1 MNVRT
6 LTAYWMAALLL
17 AAPLA
22 HAIESYE
29 AGAERAAA
37 TGNAADLPAKSAS
50 AFNVSQ
56 SLAKFRDARGPLRL
70 EGVEAEQRLSL
81 PLSSRLNVERATLRV
96 VARNSTAVIETVSSL
111 SVLLNGHTVAQLPLR
126 KEQAALVADV
136 ELPVQLLQAGYND
149 LRFRAV
155 QHYTD
160 KCERPDSPELWTEID
175 LAQSRVSL
183 WASHRAVDVGVA
195 ELDTLFDARLWQPVP
210 LTLVAATPTTD
221 DAFLGAAAVV
231 AQGVALRYRFHPLT
245 VSQTSARSNGGP
257 AAPNA
262 AFPGLD
268 TAALAMSDAVLLGT
282 KAQLRPFVAPAI
294 HDAIADSF
302 YAVYPNDAD
311 PTRAIVVV
319 SGKDAAGV
327 MQAARAFALAR
338 GVPYPGSRTMQPRA
352 VEAPSPSPYSRA
364 NGVYPEGTYT
374 FRELGFDDVVTV
386 DEPIGLE
393 LMLPP
398 DLFGRDDAQ
407 VEMHLDFAYSAGL
420 RDDSS
425 VEVLLNGLLSR
436 PIRLSSPEGASFTD
450 YVVSIPLKSFRPG
463 RNVISFAPRLRGL
476 HEGECERASAKNLT
490 FRGSSTLVMPQAG
503 HYTRLPDLARF
514 GESLFPVGVRADGSD
529 LAIKVAGADEHT
541 VSAVLTLLA
550 KFAQVQRYPL
560 LAAQVTRG
568 EPAAGRHVVILGA
581 LGAVPK
587 EALRGAPLG
596 LEDPSVMHY
605 PTGLRLAEFDPEPSG
620 QWRGLATT
628 GVNLQPIRGA
638 QASVSMPRD
647 LGDWGLLMQYRR
659 GAADG
664 SAVLV
669 TAGSPALLRER
680 VASLVSF
687 EVWNGLTGDTVFWRG
702 PEQLVAGEFGE
713 AWFVGEIDAT
723 QKLAYWFTRYPWWW
737 FALVVGALL
746 VAALLIR
753 SAIVRRRRTV
763 HGNVE
768 EDREY

>member
-6 LTAYWMAALLL
+6 PTAYWMAALLL

-22 HAIESYE
+22 HAIETIE
-29 AGAERAAA
+29 PGAGRGAA
-37 TGNAADLPAKSAS
+37 TGDAADSAKTTP

-56 SLAKFRDARGPLRL
+56 SLARFRGARGPLRL

-81 PLSSRLNVERATLRV
+81 PLSSRLDVERATLRV
-96 VARNSTAVIETVSSL
+96 VARNSTAVIEAVSSL

-126 KEQAALVADV
+126 KEQAAMVADV
-136 ELPVQLLQAGYND
+136 ELPIRLLKSGYND

-155 QHYTD
+155 QHFTD
-160 KCERPDSPELWTEID
+160 KCERPRSPELWTEID
-175 LAQSRVSL
+175 LVQSHVSL
-183 WASHRAVDVGVA
+183 RASNRAVDVGVA

-210 LTLVAATPTTD
+210 LTVVAVTPTTD
-221 DAFLGAAAVV
+221 DAFLEAAAVV
-231 AQGVALRYRFHPLT
+231 AQGVALRYRFHPLA
-245 VSQTSARSNGGP
+245 VSQTFARPNGGP
-257 AAPNA
+257 AAPDA

-268 TAALAMSDAVLLGT
+268 TAALAVSDAVLLGT
-282 KAQLRPFVAPAI
+282 KAQLRPFVAPGI
-294 HDAIADSF
+294 HAAIADSF

-319 SGKDAAGV
+319 SGQDTAGV
-327 MQAARAFALAR
+327 TKAARAFALAR
-338 GVPYPGSRTMQPRA
+338 GVPYPGSRTMQPRT
-352 VEAPSPSPYSRA
+352 VETPALSSYSRA
-364 NGVYPEGTYT
+364 NGIYPEGTYT
-374 FRELGFDDVVTV
+374 FRELGFDDVVTAE
-386 DEPIGLE
+386 EPIELE

-463 RNVISFAPRLRGL
+463 RNVVSFAPKLRGL
-476 HEGECERASAKNLT
+476 HEGECERPSAGTLT
-490 FRGSSTLVMPQAG
+490 LRAGSTLVMPKAG

-514 GESLFPVGVRADGSD
+514 GESLFPVGVQADGND
-529 LAIKVAGADEHT
+529 LVIKVAGADEDT

-568 EPAAGRHVVILGA
+568 EPAAGRHVVVLGA
-581 LGAVPK
+581 LDAVPK
-587 EALRGAPLG
+587 EDLRGAPLG
-596 LEDPSVMHY
+596 LDDPAVVHY
-605 PTGLRLAEFDPEPSG
+605 PTGLRLAEFGPEPSG
-620 QWRGLATT
+620 QWRGLAST
-628 GVNLQPIRGA
+628 GVNLRPIRGA

-647 LGDWGLLMQYRR
+647 LGDWGLVMQYR
-659 GAADG
+659 GGSADG
-664 SAVLV
+664 STVLV

-680 VASLVSF
+680 VGSLVSF
-687 EVWNGLTGDTVFWRG
+687 EVWDGLTGDTVFWLG

-713 AWFVGEIDAT
+713 AWFVGEIDTT
-723 QKLAYWFTRYPWWW
+723 QKLAYWFTHYPWWW

-746 VAALLIR
+746 LTALLIR

-763 HGNVE
+763 HAHVQ
-768 EDREY
+768 EDKEY